1 MNLLRVSARWVLP
14 VVTPPIEHGAVLVE
28 DGRITGVG
36 PDRALPRPP
45 GAEVWDLGAAVLL
58 PGLVNTH
65 AHLELTALRGL
76 VRGLPF
82 PDWIRTVQRIKD
94 ALSADAFRA
103 SSRWGVLEHFA
114 AGITTIGDTGSSR
127 APAAALAELY
137 ARGIAY
143 HEVFG
148 PDPAQAGEALRG
160 LEEALDALWPFES
173 ARVRIGVSPHAP
185 YTVSDDLLRAVVAL
199 ARRRERRVAMHLAE
213 SPEEK
218 LLVERGDGPFAEAL
232 RQRGITVAAHGV
244 SPVAWAA
251 RGGLLELEPLLI
263 HCVTADEEDFRFMA
277 RHRAAVA
284 HCPWSNAALGHGRA
298 NLAAMRAHGLTVG
311 VGTDSVAAGGTLD
324 LFAEARFAALACP
337 LTPREML
344 RLITLDAAAAL
355 GVEGAGALAL
365 GAWGDLTAVALEAPY
380 FAGLTDPEEAIAS
393 YATAADVRFTWVAG
407 RMVFKRLFWP
417 GVDVEA
423 ERAAFALARAA
434 AVAAATAGNR
444 AAG

>member
-1 MNLLRVSARWVLP
+1 MSARWVLP

-28 DGRITGVG
+28 DGRIVGVG

-45 GAEVWDLGAAVLL
+45 SAEVWDLGEAVLL

-76 VRGLPF
+76 VRALPF
-82 PDWIRTVQRIKD
+82 ADWIRTLRHITD
-94 ALSADAFRA
+94 ALSADTFRA

-127 APAAALAELY
+127 APAIALAELH

-148 PDPAQAGEALRG
+148 PDPARVGEALRG
-160 LEEALDALWPFES
+160 LEEALDALWPYES

-185 YTVSDDLLRAVVAL
+185 YTVSDELLRAVVAL
-199 ARRRERRVAMHLAE
+199 ARRRERRVAMHVAE
-213 SPEEK
+213 SREET

-232 RQRGITVAAHGV
+232 RRRGIAVTAHGV
-244 SPVAWAA
+244 TPVAWAA

-263 HCVTADEEDFRFMA
+263 HCVTAGEEDFRFMA

-284 HCPWSNAALGHGRA
+284 HCPWSNATLGHGRA

-311 VGTDSVAAGGTLD
+311 VGTDSVAAGGAID
-324 LFAEARFAALACP
+324 LFAEARFAALGCP

-355 GVEGAGALAL
+355 GVEGAGALAP
-365 GAWGDLTAVALEAPY
+365 GAWGDLAAVALAAPG
-380 FAGLTDPEEAIAS
+380 FAGLTDPEEAIATC
-393 YATAADVRFTWVAG
+393 ATAADVRFTWVAG
-407 RMVFKRLFWP
+407 RMMFKRLFWP

-423 ERAAFALARAA
+423 ERAAFVQARTAA
-434 AVAAATAGNR
+434 AAAAAATGNR